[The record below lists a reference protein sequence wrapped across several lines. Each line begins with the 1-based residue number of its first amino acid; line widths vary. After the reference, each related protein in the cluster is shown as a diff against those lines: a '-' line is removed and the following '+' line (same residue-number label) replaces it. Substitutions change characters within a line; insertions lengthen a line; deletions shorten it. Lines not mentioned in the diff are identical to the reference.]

1 MGEIIAFL
9 LPPFVATVA
18 IVAIHVYLGIHVIE
32 REVIFVDLALAQIA
46 ALGSIVAF
54 VIEPGGPVT
63 HTYTWSILFV
73 ILGSAIFSITRVR
86 NQRIPQEAIIGI
98 AYVVATA
105 ASIIVADQSAG
116 GAEHIKETLM
126 GAILWVNWGTI
137 IPLVLLYAVIGGLHW
152 LLRAR
157 FMKLTEEYRCG
168 EFGKG
173 DRWLDFVFY
182 LTFGL
187 VIVFSVKVA
196 GVLLVF
202 SFLVVPTA
210 ISALYATSWLTRL
223 LIGWGVGVVV
233 TLLGLMLSWWVDVP
247 CGPSI
252 VILLGIFLVIAA
264 LVRRLIVR
272 SEEDT
277 GTCA

>member
-9 LPPFVATVA
+9 FPPFVVTLA

-73 ILGSAIFSITRVR
+73 IIGSAIFSITRVR

-98 AYVVATA
+98 AYVIATA

-137 IPLVLLYAVIGGLHW
+137 VPLALFYAVIAGLHW
-152 LLRAR
+152 LLRKR
-157 FMKLTEEYRCG
+157 FMALTEEYRNG
-168 EFGKG
+168 VFSKG
-173 DRWLDFVFY
+173 DRWLDFLFY

-202 SFLVVPTA
+202 SFLVIPTA
-210 ISALYATSWLTRL
+210 ISALYATSWKIRL
-223 LIGWGVGVVV
+223 LIGWGVGVLV
-233 TLLGLMLSWWVDVP
+233 TLLGLMMSWWISRKRHRMRGAVDR
-247 CGPSI
+247 I
-252 VILLGIFLVIAA
+252 
-264 LVRRLIVR
+264 
-272 SEEDT
+272 
-277 GTCA
+277 

>member
-9 LPPFVATVA
+9 FPPFVATVA

-54 VIEPGGPVT
+54 VIEPGGPVS
-63 HTYTWSILFV
+63 HVYTWSILFV
-73 ILGSAIFSITRVR
+73 IIGAAIFSVTRVR
-86 NQRIPQEAIIGI
+86 DQRIPQEAIIGI
-98 AYVVATA
+98 AYVFATA

-126 GAILWVNWGTI
+126 GTILWVNWGTI
-137 IPLVLLYAVIGGLHW
+137 VPLVILYAAIGGLHW
-152 LLRAR
+152 LLRGR
-157 FMKLTEEYRCG
+157 FMKLTDEYRSG
-168 EFGKG
+168 EFDKG
-173 DRWLDFVFY
+173 DRWMDFLFY
-182 LTFGL
+182 ITFGL

-202 SFLVVPTA
+202 SFLVVPAA
-210 ISALYATSWLTRL
+210 ISSLFSKSWKTRM
-223 LIGWGVGVVV
+223 LIGWGVGIFV
-233 TLLGLMLSWWVDVP
+233 TVLGLMFSWWIDVP

-252 VILLGIFLVIAA
+252 VILLGIFLLLAA
-264 LVRRLIVR
+264 SLRPLI
-272 SEEDT
+272 T
-277 GTCA
+277 KLAK